1 MKKFL
6 LFLFILVGASA
17 LAQQQPSAEEREY
30 IMRIYEM
37 EERGDEQAFY
47 QAEQEFMDYLAEK
60 KDWAKFYNVWLNKV
74 VYQIN
79 NDHFYLSYTE
89 IGRITDDIQQ
99 RGLPQF
105 AYIPHQGLGLYYV
118 NRGHHQMGERYFL
131 KALQA
136 IDTVNNK
143 LAQANV
149 YFLLTHALSNVD
161 PDRALAYLDSLPVS
175 PDNIRAQSGALS
187 YRCLINFERGNMAAF
202 DSCYRQYDS
211 LLTQNPVLIG
221 STNYNNV
228 MVYRCL
234 RQGDYEGALAW
245 CDSLGAETSASH
257 QRTTVYAYMG
267 DWQRAYREVLRR
279 DSIDRA
285 KRNEVLEEDIDGI
298 VHDIE
303 VLEMEK
309 ERNKNR
315 VKNFAMLAFVA
326 LVLMAVLVALHFY
339 RRRKHYELMHQ
350 YRLLEESR
358 QQTRAARAIRR
369 AFVMSMDDRLKSPV
383 NVLRGYA
390 RIFNNPNFTLTDA
403 QHDKSYPDI
412 VAAAKS
418 VDALLAPVL
427 ASYMCET
434 DDVDGRQQH
443 LCEGA
448 LRSPLNALIGM
459 AEMIAE
465 DKNHLI
471 APDELMQ
478 MRKEIGSCAS
488 QVAEATHEFL
498 FFSVTDDDTTF
509 PMIDSVGLN
518 ELVQSTLGDYGL
530 RNLSLQKQFTTS
542 VADDVVIL
550 TSQRPFQTIIN
561 CLLSNADKHG
571 TGSSIDVSCRQ
582 ESDGTYTVA
591 VVNEGSL
598 PADVDD
604 EQLFQPFWRID
615 NSQPGM
621 GLGLPLARKLARCLG
636 YDVERDRSID
646 HGICFVVKGI
656 A

>member
-17 LAQQQPSAEEREY
+17 LAQQQLSDEELDF
-30 IMRIYEM
+30 IARIYELEDGDD
-37 EERGDEQAFY
+37 EEAFY

-60 KDWAKFYNVWLNKV
+60 KDWARFYNVWLNKV

-79 NDHFYLSYTE
+79 NDHFYRSYTE

-99 RGLPQF
+99 RGMSQY

-118 NRGHHQMGERYFL
+118 KRGHHQMGERYFM

-149 YFLLTHALSNVD
+149 YFLLTLALSNTD

-175 PDNIRAQSGALS
+175 SDNVRAQSGALS
-187 YRCLINFERGNMAAF
+187 YRCLIHFERGDMEAF
-202 DSCYRQYDS
+202 DDSYRQYDS
-211 LLTQNPVLIG
+211 LLTLHPDYVG

-279 DSIDRA
+279 DSIDQA
-285 KRNEVLEEDIDGI
+285 KRNEVLEEDIEGL

-326 LVLMAVLVALHFY
+326 LVLVAVLVALHFY
-339 RRRKHYELMHQ
+339 RRRKHRELIHQ
-350 YRLLEESR
+350 YKLLDESR
-358 QQTRAARAIRR
+358 QQTRAAQAIRR

-403 QHDKSYPDI
+403 QNDKSYPDI

-418 VDALLAPVL
+418 VEALIAPVL
-427 ASYMCET
+427 ASYMHET
-434 DDVDGRQQH
+434 DDVDGRRQR

-465 DKNHLI
+465 DKDHLI

-478 MRKEIGSCAS
+478 MRKEIASCAS

-498 FFSVTDDDTTF
+498 FFSVTDADTTF
-509 PMIDSVGLN
+509 PMTDSVGLN
-518 ELVQSTLGDYGL
+518 ELAQSTLGDYGL

-571 TGSSIDVSCRQ
+571 SGTSIDVSCRQ
-582 ESDGTYTVA
+582 EADGTYTVA
-591 VVNEGSL
+591 VANEGSL

-636 YDVERDRSID
+636 YDVERDRSVD

>member
-17 LAQQQPSAEEREY
+17 LAQQQPSTEEQEY

-47 QAEQEFMDYLAEK
+47 QAEQEFMDYL
-60 KDWAKFYNVWLNKV
+60 
-74 VYQIN
+74 
-79 NDHFYLSYTE
+79 
-89 IGRITDDIQQ
+89 
-99 RGLPQF
+99 
-105 AYIPHQGLGLYYV
+105 
-118 NRGHHQMGERYFL
+118 
-131 KALQA
+131 
-136 IDTVNNK
+136 
-143 LAQANV
+143 
-149 YFLLTHALSNVD
+149 
-161 PDRALAYLDSLPVS
+161 DSLPVS

-187 YRCLINFERGNMAAF
+187 YRCLIHFERGDMEAF
-202 DSCYRQYDS
+202 DDSYRQYDS
-211 LLTQNPVLIG
+211 LLTLHPDYVG

-279 DSIDRA
+279 DSIDQA
-285 KRNEVLEEDIDGI
+285 KRNEVLEEDIEGL

-309 ERNKNR
+309 ERNKNH
-315 VKNFAMLAFVA
+315 VKDFAMLAFVA
-326 LVLMAVLVALHFY
+326 LVLVAVLVALHFY
-339 RRRKHYELMHQ
+339 RRRKHHELIHQ
-350 YRLLEESR
+350 YKLLEESR
-358 QQTRAARAIRR
+358 QQTRAAQAIRR

-403 QHDKSYPDI
+403 QNDKSYPDI

-418 VDALLAPVL
+418 VEALIAPVL
-427 ASYMCET
+427 ASYMHET
-434 DDVDGRQQH
+434 DGVDGRRQR

-465 DKNHLI
+465 DKDHLI

-478 MRKEIGSCAS
+478 MRKEIASCAS

-498 FFSVTDDDTTF
+498 FFSVTDADTTF
-509 PMIDSVGLN
+509 PMTDSVGLN

-571 TGSSIDVSCRQ
+571 SGTTIDVSCRQ
-582 ESDGTYTVA
+582 EADGTYTVA
-591 VVNEGSL
+591 VANEGSL

-636 YDVERDRSID
+636 YDVERDRSVD